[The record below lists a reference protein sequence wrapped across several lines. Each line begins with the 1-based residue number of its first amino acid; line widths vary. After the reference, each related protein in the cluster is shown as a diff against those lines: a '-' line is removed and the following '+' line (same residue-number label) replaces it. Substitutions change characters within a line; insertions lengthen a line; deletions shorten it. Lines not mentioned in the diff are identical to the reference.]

1 MAAKWHAGVQA
12 RVPRWEGPR
21 IGRGQHGW
29 RSARRSDLEAE
40 GGKPGLGYRKYHTGL
55 WHEAPNLESG
65 RAKVGEQRRGERRAL
80 GGRQLAAL
88 SPVSRPEPL

>member
-1 MAAKWHAGVQA
+1 M
-12 RVPRWEGPR
+12 
-21 IGRGQHGW
+21 
-29 RSARRSDLEAE
+29 
-40 GGKPGLGYRKYHTGL
+40 GYWKYHTGL